1 MEVHSPDSK
10 IMAGKEQIGQENK
23 PSKDPG
29 DDQGRSM
36 IEVEGL
42 TKNYG
47 AVRAVDHVSF
57 KIPSG
62 QVFGLLGPNGAGK
75 STTIKMLTTL
85 SIPDAGRCW
94 IDGVEVIKDPLSVKV
109 RIGVVPQEN
118 NLDRDLTAYE
128 NLQIYAWLHRV
139 KHAPEEIQSMLQAVD
154 LWERK
159 DSVVNQFSGG
169 MQRRLL
175 LARALLP
182 KPLVLFL
189 DEPSIGLDPQIRRQ
203 MWDMIRKTKIEG
215 RTIVLTTH
223 YIEEAEALC
232 DRVGILAKGKLIALD
247 SPQTLKAIVGEY
259 VVEFVNPEGKLL
271 QQICRNPEE
280 AHALARQRE
289 NGVTIR
295 KTNLED
301 VFIKLTGERIE

>member
-1 MEVHSPDSK
+1 
-10 IMAGKEQIGQENK
+10 
-23 PSKDPG
+23 
-29 DDQGRSM
+29 M
-36 IEVEGL
+36 IEAENL

-47 AVRAVDHVSF
+47 PIRAVDRVSF
-57 KIPSG
+57 KIPPG

-75 STTIKMLTTL
+75 TTTIKMLTTL
-85 SIPDAGRCW
+85 SIPNSGQCR
-94 IDGVEVIKDPLSVKV
+94 IDDFDVVKNPMAIKL

-128 NLQIYAWLHRV
+128 NLLIYGQLHRV
-139 KHAPEEIQSMLQAVD
+139 QNVRAGIEAMLRAVD

-159 DSVVNQFSGG
+159 DSVVSNFSGG

-203 MWDMIRKTKIEG
+203 MWDMIRQTKIEG

-223 YIEEAEALC
+223 YIEEAEVLC
-232 DRVGILAKGKLIALD
+232 DRVGILSKGKLIALD
-247 SPQTLKAIVGEY
+247 TPQSLKAIVGQY
-259 VVEFVNPEGKLL
+259 VVEFINPEGKLF
-271 QQICRNPEE
+271 QQICRTPEE
-280 AHALARQRE
+280 AHELAQKRE

>member
-1 MEVHSPDSK
+1 MSEAKNSEKRTIPMDVNESPPK
-10 IMAGKEQIGQENK
+10 L
-23 PSKDPG
+23 
-29 DDQGRSM
+29 M
-36 IEVEGL
+36 IEAEGL
-42 TKNYG
+42 VKNYG
-47 AVRAVDHVSF
+47 PIRAVDRVSF
-57 KIPSG
+57 KIPPG

-75 STTIKMLTTL
+75 TTTIKMFTTL
-85 SIPDAGRCW
+85 SIPDSGRCL
-94 IDGVEVIKDPLSVKV
+94 IDDFDVVKNPLAIKL

-128 NLQIYAWLHRV
+128 NLLIYGQLHRV
-139 KHAPEEIQSMLQAVD
+139 KDLRKGIEGMLRAVD

-159 DSVVNQFSGG
+159 DSAVTNFSGG

-203 MWDMIRKTKIEG
+203 MWDMIRMTKIEG

-232 DRVGILAKGKLIALD
+232 DRVGILSKGRMIALD
-247 SPQTLKAIVGEY
+247 SPQNLKAIVGEY
-259 VVEFVNPEGKLL
+259 VVEFISPEGRLI

-295 KTNLED
+295 RTNLED

>member
-1 MEVHSPDSK
+1 MNVNESPQK
-10 IMAGKEQIGQENK
+10 F
-23 PSKDPG
+23 
-29 DDQGRSM
+29 M
-36 IEVEGL
+36 IEAESL

-47 AVRAVDHVSF
+47 PIRAVDRVSF
-57 KIPSG
+57 KIPPG

-75 STTIKMLTTL
+75 TTTIKMFTTL
-85 SIPDAGRCW
+85 SIPDSGRCL
-94 IDGVEVIKDPLSVKV
+94 IDDFDVVKNPLAIKL

-128 NLQIYAWLHRV
+128 NLLIYGRLHRV
-139 KHAPEEIQSMLQAVD
+139 KDIRRGIEDMLRAVD

-159 DSVVNQFSGG
+159 DSAVTNFSGG

-203 MWDMIRKTKIEG
+203 MWDMIRMTKIEG

-232 DRVGILAKGKLIALD
+232 DRVGILSKGRMIALD

-259 VVEFVNPEGKLL
+259 VVEFISPEGKLI

-280 AHALARQRE
+280 AHALAKQRE

>member
-1 MEVHSPDSK
+1 MSLNES
-10 IMAGKEQIGQENK
+10 
-23 PSKDPG
+23 G
-29 DDQGRSM
+29 DRFM
-36 IEVEGL
+36 IEAENL
-42 TKNYG
+42 TKDYG
-47 AVRAVDHVSF
+47 PIRAVDRVSF
-57 KIPSG
+57 KIPPG

-75 STTIKMLTTL
+75 TTTIKMLTTL
-85 SIPDAGRCW
+85 SIPNSGRCL
-94 IDGVEVIKDPLSVKV
+94 IDDLDVVRNPMAIKL

-128 NLQIYAWLHRV
+128 NLLIYGQLHRV
-139 KHAPEEIQSMLQAVD
+139 QNVRSEIEAMLRAVD

-159 DSVVNQFSGG
+159 DSVVTNFSGG

-182 KPLVLFL
+182 KPLVFFL

-203 MWDMIRKTKIEG
+203 MWDMIRMTKIEG
-215 RTIVLTTH
+215 RTIILTTH

-232 DRVGILAKGKLIALD
+232 DRVGILSKGRLIALD
-247 SPQTLKAIVGEY
+247 TPGNLKAIVGQY
-259 VVEFVNPEGKLL
+259 VVEFISPEGKLL
-271 QQICRNPEE
+271 QQICRTPEE
-280 AHALARQRE
+280 AHALAKQRE

-295 KTNLED
+295 RTNLED

>member
-1 MEVHSPDSK
+1 MNE
-10 IMAGKEQIGQENK
+10 KEGFGQKNTI
-23 PSKDPG
+23 SKDPG
-29 DDQGRSM
+29 GPGERSM

-42 TKNYG
+42 TKSYG
-47 AVRAVDHVSF
+47 TVRAVDRVSF

-75 STTIKMLTTL
+75 TTTIKMLTTL
-85 SIPDAGRCW
+85 SVPDSGRCW
-94 IDGVEVIKDPLSVKV
+94 IDGFEVIKDPLSVKI

-128 NLQIYAWLHRV
+128 NLQIYAWLHRM
-139 KHAPEEIQSMLQAVD
+139 KHARGEIQSRLQAVD

-159 DSVVNQFSGG
+159 DSVVNHFSGG

-232 DRVGILAKGKLIALD
+232 DRVGILSQGKLIALD
-247 SPQTLKAIVGEY
+247 TPQSLKAIVGGY
-259 VVEFVNPEGKLL
+259 VVEFINPEGKLL

-289 NGVTIR
+289 NGVTVR

>member
-1 MEVHSPDSK
+1 MNGEFL
-10 IMAGKEQIGQENK
+10 GKQF
-23 PSKDPG
+23 
-29 DDQGRSM
+29 M
-36 IEVEGL
+36 IEAEGL
-42 TKNYG
+42 TKSYG
-47 AVRAVDHVSF
+47 SIRAVDRVSF
-57 KIPSG
+57 KIPPG

-75 STTIKMLTTL
+75 TTTIKMLTTL
-85 SIPDAGRCW
+85 SIPNSGRCS
-94 IDGVEVIKDPLSVKV
+94 ISGFDVVKNPLAIKM

-118 NLDRDLTAYE
+118 NLDRELTAYE
-128 NLQIYAWLHRV
+128 NLLIYAWLHRV
-139 KHAPEEIQSMLQAVD
+139 EDSKKKIEAMLHAVD

-159 DSVVNQFSGG
+159 DSVVANFSGG

-203 MWDMIRKTKIEG
+203 MGDMIRKTKIEG
-215 RTIVLTTH
+215 RTIILTTH

-232 DRVGILAKGKLIALD
+232 DRVGILSRGRLISLD
-247 SPQTLKAIVGEY
+247 SPQNLKALVGEY
-259 VVEFVNPEGKLL
+259 IVEFITPEGKLI
-271 QQICRNPEE
+271 QQICKNAEE
-280 AHALARQRE
+280 AHGLAKQRE

-295 KTNLED
+295 RTNLED

>member
-1 MEVHSPDSK
+1 MT
-10 IMAGKEQIGQENK
+10 GKESFDENPAASRDTEDVQK
-23 PSKDPG
+23 
-29 DDQGRSM
+29 RSM

-57 KIPSG
+57 NIPSG

-85 SIPDAGRCW
+85 SVPDSGRCW
-94 IDGVEVIKDPLSVKV
+94 IDGIEVIKDPRAVKV

-139 KHAPEEIQSMLQAVD
+139 KHAREEIQSMLRAVD

-203 MWDMIRKTKIEG
+203 LWDMIRKTKIEG

-247 SPQTLKAIVGEY
+247 TPQSLKAIVGEY
-259 VVEFVNPEGKLL
+259 VVEFINWEGKLL

>member
-1 MEVHSPDSK
+1 MSERKNSEKRTTPMNVNESPPK
-10 IMAGKEQIGQENK
+10 F
-23 PSKDPG
+23 
-29 DDQGRSM
+29 M
-36 IEVEGL
+36 IEAESL

-47 AVRAVDHVSF
+47 PILAVDRVSF
-57 KIPSG
+57 KILPG

-75 STTIKMLTTL
+75 TTTIKMFTTL
-85 SIPDAGRCW
+85 SIPNSGRCL
-94 IDGVEVIKDPLSVKV
+94 IDDFDVVKNPLAIKL

-128 NLQIYAWLHRV
+128 NLLIYGQLHRV
-139 KHAPEEIQSMLQAVD
+139 KDIRRGTEDMLRAVD

-159 DSVVNQFSGG
+159 DSVVTNFSGG

-203 MWDMIRKTKIEG
+203 MWDMIRMTKIEG

-232 DRVGILAKGKLIALD
+232 DRVGILSKGRMIALD
-247 SPQTLKAIVGEY
+247 SPQNLKAIVGEY
-259 VVEFVNPEGKLL
+259 VVEFISPEGRLI

-295 KTNLED
+295 RTNLED